1 MTDHD
6 RVGRGGLKLEAAIA
20 RFGLALR
27 IAGARC
33 IDVGSSTGGF
43 TEAMLRHGASAVTA
57 IDVGRGQLHPS
68 LARDARVEVI
78 EGVHFAKL
86 PLGVAP
92 GPYDFFSVDV
102 SFVAARTMLRGL
114 AFRLRDGAEG
124 VILVKPQFE
133 LPDKAVRGGDVSDP
147 QLRARALEAVR
158 ARAEALGFKLVA
170 HADSPVA
177 GGSGTVEILAHLRFE
192 GRSAKLPKPGER
204 RRTDEGAKGRG
215 GRGERGLPARLRYFA
230 VAAPGLEEVVRG
242 EVAELPGASAVR
254 VETGGVSFEGD
265 LGLARVAN
273 LRLRVATRV
282 LLRLGELE
290 AREFARLRRA
300 AAKLPFAAVV
310 APTARLTFH
319 VTQTKSR
326 LYHTGAVAET
336 LAHAVADALGV
347 RALPVLKPAE
357 AEAALEA
364 GDPAP
369 IAAIYAR
376 GVADRWTISV
386 DTSGALLH
394 RRGWRTEAG
403 EAPLRET
410 LAAGILRLAAWD
422 PSTPLVDPTCGSG
435 TFVIEAALMAL
446 GRAPGSG
453 RRFACDSWP
462 AAPVAAPAAPV
473 AVPVDEPPAS
483 GPSSSPSP
491 SSSPPILAGSDA
503 DASAI
508 AIARRNAERAGVA
521 DRVSF
526 TVAPLADAAPPS
538 GAPPGLVVANPP
550 YGRRLDD
557 ARGAAAAYRALGDAL
572 RRRFPG
578 WRVAILV
585 PESRPNGP
593 LERALGLRPVE
604 RHALHNG
611 GLRVTLL
618 VSTIRGVHR

>member
-20 RFGLALR
+20 RFGLAPKL
-27 IAGARC
+27 AGARC

-43 TEAMLRHGASAVTA
+43 TEAMLRHGAVGVTA

-68 LARDARVEVI
+68 LQRDARVEAI
-78 EGVHFAKL
+78 DGVHFAKL

-158 ARAEALGFKLVA
+158 ERAESLGFMLVG

-192 GRSAKLPKPGER
+192 GRSDKLPKPGER
-204 RRTDEGAKGRG
+204 RRSDEGG
-215 GRGERGLPARLRYFA
+215 GRGAARKGLPARLRYFA
-230 VAAPGLEEVVRG
+230 VAAPGLEEVVRD
-242 EVAELPGASAVR
+242 EVAALPGATAVR
-254 VETGGVSFEGD
+254 VDGGGVSFEGD
-265 LGLARVAN
+265 LALARTAN
-273 LRLRVATRV
+273 LSLRVATRV
-282 LLRLGELE
+282 LLRLGEIE
-290 AREFARLRRA
+290 SREFARLRRA

-326 LYHTGAVAET
+326 LYHTGAIAET
-336 LAHAVADALGV
+336 LGHAVADALGV
-347 RALPVLKPAE
+347 KELPVVKPAA

-364 GDPAP
+364 DPGAP

-376 GVADRWTISV
+376 GVADRWTLSI

-435 TFVIEAALMAL
+435 TFVIEAALLAL
-446 GRAPGSG
+446 GRAPGRG
-453 RRFACDSWP
+453 RRFACDAWL
-462 AAPVAAPAAPV
+462 AAPAPAAPDD
-473 AVPVDEPPAS
+473 AAPPSTA
-483 GPSSSPSP
+483 P
-491 SSSPPILAGSDA
+491 LVGSDA
-503 DASAI
+503 DGDAV

-521 DRVSF
+521 ERVTFS
-526 TVAPLADAAPPS
+526 VARLADAAPPA
-538 GAPPGLVVANPP
+538 GAAPGLVVANPP

-557 ARGAAAAYRALGDAL
+557 VRGAAAAYRALGDAL
-572 RRRFPG
+572 RRRFRG
-578 WRVAILV
+578 WRVAVLV
-585 PESRPNGP
+585 PESRPGGP
-593 LERALGLRPVE
+593 LERALGLHPVE
-604 RHALHNG
+604 RHALTNG

-618 VSTIRGVHR
+618 VSTIRGAVHS